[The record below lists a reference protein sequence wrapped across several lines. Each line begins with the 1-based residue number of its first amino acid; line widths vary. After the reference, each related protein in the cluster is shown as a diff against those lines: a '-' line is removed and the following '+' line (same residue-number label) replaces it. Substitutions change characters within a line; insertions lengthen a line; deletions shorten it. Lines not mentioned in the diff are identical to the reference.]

1 MKIHEKDSASS
12 IPNSPTLSPPKRR
25 RPSAAKRK
33 LNPDEDREKTEEP
46 SSKKVSL
53 DPPSYPVLSAPQDGA
68 PKLSYK

>member
-12 IPNSPTLSPPKRR
+12 IPNSPTLSPTKRR

-46 SSKKVSL
+46 SSKKVSVDL
-53 DPPSYPVLSAPQDGA
+53 TQCYLHPRTVLPN
-68 PKLSYK
+68 